1 MASFVISAL
10 TTVGEGG
17 DATGTKGGTGSLES
31 SDPDHY
37 LDHPHSARL
46 LTRGRPPTYHRSPT
60 RERVLPLISTGDWRS
75 IYRTHPPIVS
85 IFSESLPRSEIETH
99 PIPPSFSK
107 IISTDQSTI
116 DQKDTHP
123 THRKQSLHMTPVEN
137 QDLIQHYLTLVKQQR
152 ADNPPPPP
160 FVDPL
165 TSDERLD
172 RIIKNVL
179 ADQEAELDHK
189 IFFNQSL
196 RDYRSDKRMQTITRR
211 DLLFKFMVHVTN
223 ELINDP
229 RPTLHSKDFDAVTFK
244 KRFKALEKALNSD
257 RLNSP
262 QEKNNAATFNARF
275 EEYKAALI
283 QAQEVEVQATQKGDK
298 TIIPTSKILKL
309 ETRREPLNDTI
320 PEVTGNFHLDKHL
333 AKTSITDKPAN
344 KKEKT
349 AKKKILPLES
359 TLGDSSISSFTTE
372 PYFEDLEPTT
382 SLPSPFLKKITLE
395 KELPIITDSES
406 EEEKEPTYRS
416 SSPVLEKIV
425 RKKTLSI
432 LSDSEDE
439 IDKDQA
445 IPTLNPSTLTP
456 KSEPNKR
463 DEPMKFPKPWKGTIK
478 PPKSLGIIR
487 KPRSSNVSQTSNET
501 ESETESESEDEI
513 QEAEIIKILIKK
525 HVKIHA
531 SYLKAIVD
539 EDMKRILDQAQQSQ
553 LILQKLIPNKEIE
566 SYVSGWNPWIE
577 KKKVFPA
584 PPKNK
589 KRPKSNKRHQPRQSG
604 SNRPDQSHSNNRSQ
618 ARSNN
623 SRNQARSDARV
634 NQDRSNNNQRQGHSN
649 NRSSNKRPREESED
663 LEDAVRWA
671 KSKALSSLSTINH
684 NLTTLEANHDVN
696 TSKLLRV
703 VEKCYVKSAKTLSE
717 ISDQLSDPLPV
728 QMGPLEKSLVYHLK
742 KEIDKKPTP
751 DNSADIMEKLEQS
764 EASILSNVKQDLIT
778 EVRVYVQKEVE
789 TLTTTV
795 TTSFEGIMSQLRNME
810 QNSNDKFNDLQRD
823 IVEIKKEIISV
834 DNRVAKAETNRL
846 TSPLTHSSPTP
857 FKTVVETENK
867 NSPSRDLPPHQTQ
880 NVKEDDDRGPR
891 LTEKEVGK
899 LLPPLSEW
907 VSFSGEGEY
916 DYIEFIQYCD
926 LILETYWAKEDIV
939 VVRLPRLFRGV
950 AKVWWKTKSAA
961 MGKASWQTWKD
972 LMKAQFNTST
982 WRSKMKEAFRKE
994 KLDPSVHVI
1003 STWCVAQHRR
1013 LECISPGLSL
1023 KEINEEILER
1033 CPGTLAN
1040 SVNCRLPDLNVD
1052 LTVLINTMEDIV
1064 TKVNRDRKPFKENP
1078 YKRSGAPENPLPDN
1092 KKETP
1097 PPRRTPASGECFNC
1111 GEKGH
1116 RRQDCPKPQKKIMEV
1131 DGELQPEDQT
1141 ESDSEPSSDL
1151 ELMPTTPDENYRYEV
1166 IHADIGDDICINSI
1180 QGESSLP
1187 QQWDPNMKVGHVSDA
1202 KLLVTKPEKG
1212 RSYTLGKTSY
1222 TSVIFEGQMI
1232 KTLLD
1237 IGAFCSCTSS
1247 SFLEEC
1253 YPEWQSHLLPVPR
1266 AKFSSCNSAM
1276 KALGIVSMPLIFPH
1290 SKGSLRLIIELVVME
1305 DALCDYLIL
1314 GNDAF
1319 CMYGI
1324 DIFQSRD
1331 RFYTIGGDWK
1341 RKFQICHIKTTT
1353 TEEVTTNNVELL
1365 HEITSFESE
1374 YLSQA
1379 SLSHLL
1385 TDQQKKD
1392 ILQVCFES
1400 KEAFC
1405 TTEEP
1410 IGNITGHDMKL
1421 ELTVSSPYP
1430 PILRRPPYPSS
1441 PKSREALTTHIQE
1454 LLDLK
1459 VIRKVGHNEQVDI
1472 TTPVIIAWH
1481 NDKSRMNSSRF
1492 LGPDGRCLKLVG
1504 GTLDLLVGTWHLTRG
1519 SRYLSTANRY
1529 LQTGAKV
1536 HLYYRQYIEN
1546 FALKTKSLYELCTKD
1561 TIYEMTH
1568 DRVVRFEELRIAMT
1582 SAPVLAQP
1590 DYDKPFILYIDAC
1603 LDGLGAALHQEFLID
1618 DKRIEKPILFISRQ
1632 IRDAEKRYGA
1642 SQMECLALVWS
1653 LEKLHYYL
1661 EGSKFVVITDCTAVR
1676 TLMHM
1681 KTPNRHMLRWQIAIQ
1696 QYRGSMTIVHKSGS
1710 KHQNADGLSRWALP
1724 NTPDNPAY
1732 VSEDEDIFP
1741 ILGIHACDLDSAFY
1755 EVVKQSYS
1763 SNCELNTLINIL
1775 TTNNNNPELI
1785 ASLPKELAQHYQLGK
1800 FSLLDGLLYFRHT
1813 HSSVIVL
1820 NDKKH
1825 ILSILS
1831 ECHDGITSAHLSEER
1846 TLEKVKQTAWW
1857 IDWKKQVHQYCSTCD
1872 ICQKT
1877 NKQTGKR
1884 YGLLQKISEPKNR
1897 WEVINMDFVTGLPP
1911 GGSYSYNSVL
1921 VVVDRYSKRAR
1932 FLPNHKDDT
1941 AMEVALLFWN
1951 RIMAEVGIPKIIIS
1965 DRDPK
1970 FTSEF
1975 WRNLHDML
1983 GTKLAFSTA
1992 YHPQTDR
1999 LAERMIQTL
2008 EDMLRRFCTF
2018 GLEFKN
2024 QDGYTHDWVSLL
2036 PALEIAYNSSK
2047 HSSSQEAPYV
2057 LERGWIPRMPRN
2069 TLNDHLPHVHPTASD
2084 FKKMLDLTNQHAEK
2098 CVQESVEYNKTRWDK
2113 THREPEFKIGDK
2125 VLLSTVNFNNLGGNK
2140 KLKPAFVG
2148 PFVIKALH
2156 GKNAVEVILS
2166 ELLSR
2171 KHPVFPVSLVKPYQG
2186 RPTEEDT
2193 IPEEQNLPPI
2203 PLLEPLKGDVLKVHK
2218 ILKDKKSRIN
2228 GKDVRLYLIRYKN
2241 ASADRDEWLPE
2252 SNIPEGAIHLRNYRA
2267 AKRH

>member
-1 MASFVISAL
+1 MKSMHLSAVGFTRTPGLQHNPHWIPCWPESKVPTRTITSTTL
-10 TTVGEGG
+10 TPLDYSPEV
-17 DATGTKGGTGSLES
+17 
-31 SDPDHY
+31 
-37 LDHPHSARL
+37 DHPPTIDHPPENEYYPSSRL
-46 LTRGRPPTYHRSPT
+46 A
-60 RERVLPLISTGDWRS
+60 IGDRS
-75 IYRTHPPIVS
+75 IGLT
-85 IFSESLPRSEIETH
+85 
-99 PIPPSFSK
+99 PPS
-107 IISTDQSTI
+107 ILI
-116 DQKDTHP
+116 P
-123 THRKQSLHMTPVEN
+123 THRKLTPVEN

-439 IDKDQA
+439 IDEDQA

-663 LEDAVRWA
+663 LEDA
-671 KSKALSSLSTINH
+671 SKALSSLSTINH

-728 QMGPLEKSLVYHLK
+728 QMGPLEKSLVHHLK
-742 KEIDKKPTP
+742 KEIDKVSNLVKDIHGTSNPEGIESLTTQIKYLRDTVYNLQNKQKELVNSLPKQSNESISDIFASLRIEIKSLTDIASVLSQKPTP

-1116 RRQDCPKPQKKIMEV
+1116 RRQDCPKPQKKIMEN
-1131 DGELQPEDQT
+1131 Q
-1141 ESDSEPSSDL
+1141 
-1151 ELMPTTPDENYRYEV
+1151 
-1166 IHADIGDDICINSI
+1166 I
-1180 QGESSLP
+1180 Q
-1187 QQWDPNMKVGHVSDA
+1187 N
-1202 KLLVTKPEKG
+1202 
-1212 RSYTLGKTSY
+1212 
-1222 TSVIFEGQMI
+1222 
-1232 KTLLD
+1232 
-1237 IGAFCSCTSS
+1237 
-1247 SFLEEC
+1247 
-1253 YPEWQSHLLPVPR
+1253 
-1266 AKFSSCNSAM
+1266 
-1276 KALGIVSMPLIFPH
+1276 
-1290 SKGSLRLIIELVVME
+1290 
-1305 DALCDYLIL
+1305 
-1314 GNDAF
+1314 
-1319 CMYGI
+1319 
-1324 DIFQSRD
+1324 
-1331 RFYTIGGDWK
+1331 
-1341 RKFQICHIKTTT
+1341 
-1353 TEEVTTNNVELL
+1353 
-1365 HEITSFESE
+1365 
-1374 YLSQA
+1374 
-1379 SLSHLL
+1379 
-1385 TDQQKKD
+1385 
-1392 ILQVCFES
+1392 
-1400 KEAFC
+1400 
-1405 TTEEP
+1405 
-1410 IGNITGHDMKL
+1410 
-1421 ELTVSSPYP
+1421 
-1430 PILRRPPYPSS
+1430 
-1441 PKSREALTTHIQE
+1441 
-1454 LLDLK
+1454 
-1459 VIRKVGHNEQVDI
+1459 
-1472 TTPVIIAWH
+1472 
-1481 NDKSRMNSSRF
+1481 
-1492 LGPDGRCLKLVG
+1492 
-1504 GTLDLLVGTWHLTRG
+1504 
-1519 SRYLSTANRY
+1519 
-1529 LQTGAKV
+1529 
-1536 HLYYRQYIEN
+1536 
-1546 FALKTKSLYELCTKD
+1546 
-1561 TIYEMTH
+1561 
-1568 DRVVRFEELRIAMT
+1568 
-1582 SAPVLAQP
+1582 
-1590 DYDKPFILYIDAC
+1590 
-1603 LDGLGAALHQEFLID
+1603 
-1618 DKRIEKPILFISRQ
+1618 
-1632 IRDAEKRYGA
+1632 
-1642 SQMECLALVWS
+1642 
-1653 LEKLHYYL
+1653 
-1661 EGSKFVVITDCTAVR
+1661 
-1676 TLMHM
+1676 
-1681 KTPNRHMLRWQIAIQ
+1681 
-1696 QYRGSMTIVHKSGS
+1696 
-1710 KHQNADGLSRWALP
+1710 
-1724 NTPDNPAY
+1724 
-1732 VSEDEDIFP
+1732 
-1741 ILGIHACDLDSAFY
+1741 
-1755 EVVKQSYS
+1755 
-1763 SNCELNTLINIL
+1763 
-1775 TTNNNNPELI
+1775 
-1785 ASLPKELAQHYQLGK
+1785 
-1800 FSLLDGLLYFRHT
+1800 
-1813 HSSVIVL
+1813 
-1820 NDKKH
+1820 
-1825 ILSILS
+1825 
-1831 ECHDGITSAHLSEER
+1831 
-1846 TLEKVKQTAWW
+1846 
-1857 IDWKKQVHQYCSTCD
+1857 
-1872 ICQKT
+1872 
-1877 NKQTGKR
+1877 
-1884 YGLLQKISEPKNR
+1884 
-1897 WEVINMDFVTGLPP
+1897 
-1911 GGSYSYNSVL
+1911 
-1921 VVVDRYSKRAR
+1921 
-1932 FLPNHKDDT
+1932 
-1941 AMEVALLFWN
+1941 
-1951 RIMAEVGIPKIIIS
+1951 
-1965 DRDPK
+1965 
-1970 FTSEF
+1970 
-1975 WRNLHDML
+1975 
-1983 GTKLAFSTA
+1983 
-1992 YHPQTDR
+1992 
-1999 LAERMIQTL
+1999 
-2008 EDMLRRFCTF
+2008 
-2018 GLEFKN
+2018 
-2024 QDGYTHDWVSLL
+2024 
-2036 PALEIAYNSSK
+2036 
-2047 HSSSQEAPYV
+2047 
-2057 LERGWIPRMPRN
+2057 
-2069 TLNDHLPHVHPTASD
+2069 
-2084 FKKMLDLTNQHAEK
+2084 
-2098 CVQESVEYNKTRWDK
+2098 
-2113 THREPEFKIGDK
+2113 
-2125 VLLSTVNFNNLGGNK
+2125 
-2140 KLKPAFVG
+2140 
-2148 PFVIKALH
+2148 
-2156 GKNAVEVILS
+2156 
-2166 ELLSR
+2166 
-2171 KHPVFPVSLVKPYQG
+2171 
-2186 RPTEEDT
+2186 
-2193 IPEEQNLPPI
+2193 
-2203 PLLEPLKGDVLKVHK
+2203 PLL
-2218 ILKDKKSRIN
+2218 IWN
-2228 GKDVRLYLIRYKN
+2228 
-2241 ASADRDEWLPE
+2241 
-2252 SNIPEGAIHLRNYRA
+2252 
-2267 AKRH
+2267 